1 MKRLDEVLDRLYE
14 SEINF
19 SISCFWDNNVD
30 VKLGDEMNGFAAKSN
45 VKSAAE
51 AADWLDREARRLY
64 PDSTYSRGVNPEDA
78 G

>member
-19 SISCFWDNNVD
+19 SISCFWDNNID
-30 VKLGDEMNGFAAKSN
+30 VKLGDEMNGFAAESN

-51 AADWLDREARRLY
+51 AAEWLDREARRLY
-64 PDSTYSRGVNPEDA
+64 PDSTYAHGVNPEDT